1 MGSIYGC
8 RVVTQTN
15 SFVSQASTGTEANKF
30 VYQPAGGGGLTNTS
44 DVIASFFFGNEAFG
58 IPALTGDD
66 PLSPKVVITDT
77 PDKSDP
83 LNQLVTVGVKLYFAA
98 LRLAAG
104 NTAATNT
111 NNPVWYLVHR
121 TKTST
126 TL

>member
-1 MGSIYGC
+1 
-8 RVVTQTN
+8 
-15 SFVSQASTGTEANKF
+15 
-30 VYQPAGGGGLTNTS
+30 
-44 DVIASFFFGNEAFG
+44 
-58 IPALTGDD
+58 LTGDD

-104 NTAATNT
+104 NTSGVSPGNI
-111 NNPVWYLVHR
+111 NPVWYLVHR